1 MKNIYWFKELSKED
15 IPKVGGKGAN
25 LGELTQ
31 AGIPVPNGFCLSS
44 KVYFDFVRANGIDK
58 LIKSELSNIDPEDN
72 KALLHSSKVIKEA
85 ILSKEVDPTLQ
96 KEILVAY
103 RELGKDKYVAVRS
116 SATAEDLPTASFAG
130 QQATFLNTKGD
141 KNLIEAVKKC
151 WASLFE
157 PRAIYYR
164 AINKFDHMK
173 VGLAIPIQLMV
184 ESEVS
189 GVMFTID
196 PVTNDKKKIDIEAAY
211 GLGEVVVSGAVS
223 PDRYL
228 VEKDTLKIKD
238 KKIAKQTWTIKRSGA
253 TNKRVKIDYSLQEK
267 QKLADEQIIALAKIG
282 KIIEEHYGSPQD
294 TEWAFS
300 KGKIYMVQSR
310 PVTTMGKKAKAK
322 AAIKGEHRVILKGA
336 AASVGQAS
344 GTVKI
349 VENLRELD
357 KIKSGDVLV
366 THMTNP
372 SYVPAMKRASAIITD
387 QGGSTSH
394 AAIVSRELAI
404 PCVVGTSE
412 ATKILS
418 DGDIVTVDGEEGL
431 VYEGNV
437 VVESVEES
445 AEKAKK
451 IKTKTKIYVNLAEV
465 EAAERVAKLPV
476 DGVGLL
482 RAEFMIA
489 EIGEHP
495 RAMLERG
502 KGQEFINKLAEGME
516 RFAKAFHPRPVIYRA
531 TDFKTNEYKNLKGGD
546 KYEHDEPN
554 PMIGYRGAMRYIQ
567 EPDLFELEIK
577 AMKKVRK
584 KYKNLHLMIPFVR
597 TIDEMKKV
605 IALLKKFSLPRTEDF
620 ELYVMC
626 EVPSTV
632 ILAQEFID
640 LGIDGFSI
648 GSNDLT
654 QLTLGLDRDN
664 ERVASEF
671 DERNPAVM
679 ESMKRVIE
687 ICKKN
692 KIKCSIC
699 GQAPSVYPEVTQ
711 ALIGWGMTSV
721 SVNPD
726 VIIKTRELV
735 AEVEKKLVNKS

>member
-1 MKNIYWFKELSKED
+1 
-15 IPKVGGKGAN
+15 
-25 LGELTQ
+25 
-31 AGIPVPNGFCLSS
+31 
-44 KVYFDFVRANGIDK
+44 
-58 LIKSELSNIDPEDN
+58 
-72 KALLHSSKVIKEA
+72 
-85 ILSKEVDPTLQ
+85 
-96 KEILVAY
+96 
-103 RELGKDKYVAVRS
+103 
-116 SATAEDLPTASFAG
+116 
-130 QQATFLNTKGD
+130 
-141 KNLIEAVKKC
+141 
-151 WASLFE
+151 
-157 PRAIYYR
+157 
-164 AINKFDHMK
+164 
-173 VGLAIPIQLMV
+173 
-184 ESEVS
+184 
-189 GVMFTID
+189 
-196 PVTNDKKKIDIEAAY
+196 
-211 GLGEVVVSGAVS
+211 
-223 PDRYL
+223 
-228 VEKDTLKIKD
+228 
-238 KKIAKQTWTIKRSGA
+238 
-253 TNKRVKIDYSLQEK
+253 
-267 QKLADEQIIALAKIG
+267 
-282 KIIEEHYGSPQD
+282 
-294 TEWAFS
+294 
-300 KGKIYMVQSR
+300 
-310 PVTTMGKKAKAK
+310 
-322 AAIKGEHRVILKGA
+322 LKGA

-344 GTVKI
+344 GAVKI
-349 VENLRELD
+349 VETLKELD
-357 KIKSGDVLV
+357 KIKKGDVLV
-366 THMTNP
+366 AHMTNP
-372 SYVPAMKRASAIITD
+372 SYVPAMKRASAIVTD

-412 ATKILS
+412 ATKILN
-418 DGDIVTVDGEEGL
+418 DGDIITVDGEEGL

-445 AEKAKK
+445 VKKAKK

-495 RAMLERG
+495 RAMLESGRG
-502 KGQEFINKLAEGME
+502 NEFVNKLAKGME
-516 RFAKAFHPRPVIYRA
+516 RFAKAFNPRPVIYRA

-584 KYKNLHLMIPFVR
+584 VYKNLHLMIPFVR
-597 TIDEMKKV
+597 TLDEMKKV
-605 IALLKKFSLPRTEDF
+605 IVLLNKFGLSRAEDF
-620 ELYVMC
+620 QLYVMC

-679 ESMKRVIE
+679 QSMQKVIE

-692 KIKCSIC
+692 KVKCSIC
-699 GQAPSVYPEVTQ
+699 GQAPSVYPEVTE
-711 ALIGWGMTSV
+711 ALIEWGMTSV

-735 AEVEKKLVNKS
+735 AKVEKELNR

>member
-1 MKNIYWFKELSKED
+1 MKNIYWFTELRKVD

-25 LGELTQ
+25 LGELTSL
-31 AGIPVPNGFCLSS
+31 GVPVPNGFCLSS
-44 KVYFDFVRANGIDK
+44 KVYFDFIKANKIDK
-58 LIKSELSNIDPEDN
+58 LIESELRNIDPEDN
-72 KALLHSSKVIKEA
+72 QALLHSSKVIKEA
-85 ILSKEVDPTLQ
+85 ILSKEVNPNLQ
-96 KEILVAY
+96 REILAAY
-103 RELGKDKYVAVRS
+103 KKLGQNKYVAVRS
-116 SATAEDLPTASFAG
+116 SATAEDLPQASFAG

-164 AINKFDHMK
+164 TVNKFEHMK

-184 ESEVS
+184 ESDVA

-196 PVTNDKKKIDIEAAY
+196 PVTNDENMIDIEAAY

-228 VEKDTLKIKD
+228 VDKNTLKIKD
-238 KKIAKQTWTIKRSGA
+238 KKIAKQTWTIKRAGT
-253 TNKRVKIDYSLQEK
+253 TNKRVKIAYADQEK
-267 QKLADEQIIALAKIG
+267 QKLTDGEILGLAKIG
-282 KIIEEHYGSPQD
+282 KIIEEHYRSPQD
-294 TEWAFS
+294 TEWALAN
-300 KGKIYMVQSR
+300 GKIYMVQSR
-310 PVTTMGKKAKAK
+310 PVTTMNKKARSTGK
-322 AAIKGEHRVILKGA
+322 IRGEHRVILKGA

-344 GTVKI
+344 GAVKI
-349 VENLRELD
+349 VETLKELD
-357 KIKSGDVLV
+357 KIQKGDVLV
-366 THMTNP
+366 AHMTNP

-431 VYEGNV
+431 IYEGNV

-495 RAMLERG
+495 RAMLESGRG
-502 KGQEFINKLAEGME
+502 NEFVNKLAKGME
-516 RFAKAFHPRPVIYRA
+516 RFAKAFNPRPVIYRA

-584 KYKNLHLMIPFVR
+584 VYKNLHLMIPFVR
-597 TIDEMKKV
+597 TLDEMKKV
-605 IALLKKFSLPRTEDF
+605 IVLLNKFGLSRAEDF
-620 ELYVMC
+620 QLYVMC

-679 ESMKRVIE
+679 QSMQKVIE

-692 KIKCSIC
+692 KVKCSIC
-699 GQAPSVYPEVTQ
+699 GQAPSVYPEVTE
-711 ALIGWGMTSV
+711 ALIEWGMTSV

-735 AEVEKKLVNKS
+735 AKVEKELNR

>member
-1 MKNIYWFKELSKED
+1 MKNIYWFDELSKDD

-25 LGELTQ
+25 LGELTSL
-31 AGIPVPNGFCLSS
+31 GVPVPNGFCLSA
-44 KVYFDFVRANGIDK
+44 KVYFDFIRANGIDK
-58 LIKSELSNIDPEDN
+58 LIQSELSDIDPEDN
-72 KALLHSSKVIKEA
+72 QALLHSSKVIKEA
-85 ILSKEVDPTLQ
+85 ILSKEVELKLQ
-96 KEILVAY
+96 KEIITAY
-103 RELGKDKYVAVRS
+103 KKLGKDKYVAVRS

-130 QQATFLNTKGD
+130 QQATFLNTRGE

-184 ESEVS
+184 ESDVA

-196 PVTNDKKKIDIEAAY
+196 PVTKDKNMLNIEAAY
-211 GLGEVVVSGAVS
+211 GLGEIVVSGAVS
-223 PDRYL
+223 PDQYL
-228 VEKDTLKIKD
+228 VDKSTLEIKEKNVV
-238 KKIAKQTWTIKRSGA
+238 KQTWAIKKSGA
-253 TNKRVKIDYSLQEK
+253 TNTRVKIAVADQEK
-267 QKLADEQIIALAKIG
+267 QKLSDEEILALAKIG
-282 KIIEEHYGSPQD
+282 KIIEAHYGSPQD
-294 TEWAFS
+294 TEFAV
-300 KGKIYMVQSR
+300 KNQKIYMVQSR
-310 PVTTMGKKAKAK
+310 PVTTLETKTKTGTT
-322 AAIKGEHRVILKGA
+322 IQGRHRVILKGA
-336 AASVGQAS
+336 AASVGQAA

-349 VENLRELD
+349 VSTLEELD
-357 KIKSGDVLV
+357 KITKGDVLV
-366 THMTNP
+366 TKMTNP
-372 SYVPAMKRASAIITD
+372 SYVPAMKRASAIVTD
-387 QGGSTSH
+387 QGGQTSH

-412 ATKILS
+412 ATTKLK
-418 DGDIVTVDGEEGL
+418 DGDIITVDGEAGL

-437 VVESVEES
+437 VVESAEES
-445 AEKAKK
+445 AEKVKK

-465 EAAERVAKLPV
+465 EAAERIAKFPV

-502 KGQEFINKLAEGME
+502 KGKEFINKLSNGME

-584 KYKNLHLMIPFVR
+584 QYKNLHLMIPFVR

-605 IALLKKFSLPRTEDF
+605 IALLNKFKLPRTEDF

-679 ESMKRVIE
+679 QSMKKVIE

-692 KIKCSIC
+692 KVKCSIC
-699 GQAPSVYPEVTQ
+699 GQAPSVYPEVTE
-711 ALIGWGMTSV
+711 ALIEWGMTSV

-735 AEVEKKLVNKS
+735 AEVEKKIKK

>member
-1 MKNIYWFKELSKED
+1 MKNIYWFNKLTKED

-25 LGELTQ
+25 LGELTSL
-31 AGIPVPNGFCLSS
+31 GVSVPNGFCLSS
-44 KVYFDFVRANGIDK
+44 KVYFDFIRANGIDK
-58 LIKSELSNIDPEDN
+58 LIQSELSNIDPEDN

-85 ILSKEVDPTLQ
+85 ILSKEVNLELQ
-96 KEILVAY
+96 KEILAAY
-103 RELGKDKYVAVRS
+103 RKLGQDKYVAVRS

-130 QQATFLNTKGD
+130 QQATFLNTRGE

-164 AINKFDHMK
+164 TVNKFDHMK

-184 ESEVS
+184 ESDVA

-196 PVTNDKKKIDIEAAY
+196 PVTNDKNLLDIEVAY

-228 VEKDTLKIKD
+228 VDKNTLEIKD
-238 KKIAKQTWTIKRSGA
+238 KKIVKQTWAIKRAGA
-253 TNKRVKIDYSLQEK
+253 TNKRVKIAFADQEK
-267 QKLADEQIIALAKIG
+267 QKLTDKEIESLAKIG

-294 TEWAFS
+294 TEFAVS
-300 KGKIYMVQSR
+300 RGKIFMVQSR
-310 PVTTMGKKAKAK
+310 PVTTLKTKAKSRGT
-322 AAIKGEHRVILKGA
+322 IQGEHRVILKGA
-336 AASVGQAS
+336 AASVGQAA
-344 GTVKI
+344 GAVKI
-349 VENLRELD
+349 VSTPQRLD
-357 KIKSGDVLV
+357 KITKGDVLV
-366 THMTNP
+366 AKMTNP

-387 QGGSTSH
+387 QGGQTSH

-412 ATKILS
+412 ATKILN

-437 VVESVEES
+437 VVESQEEVVE
-445 AEKAKK
+445 KVKK
-451 IKTKTKIYVNLAEV
+451 IKTRTKIYVNLAEV
-465 EAAERVAKLPV
+465 EAAERISKLPV

-502 KGQEFINKLAEGME
+502 KGREFVNKLANGME

-531 TDFKTNEYKNLKGGD
+531 TDFKTNEYKNLKGGA

-584 KYKNLHLMIPFVR
+584 IYKNLHLMIPFVR
-597 TIDEMKKV
+597 TLDEMEKV
-605 IALLKKFSLPRTEDF
+605 IALLKKFGLPRTKDF

-679 ESMKRVIE
+679 QSMKKVIE

-692 KIKCSIC
+692 KVKCSIC
-699 GQAPSVYPEVTQ
+699 GQAPSVYPEVTE
-711 ALIGWGMTSV
+711 ALIEWGMTSV

-735 AEVEKKLVNKS
+735 AEVEKKIK

>member
-1 MKNIYWFKELSKED
+1 MKNIYWFDELRKSD

-25 LGELTQ
+25 LGELT
-31 AGIPVPNGFCLSS
+31 ALGVPVPNGFCLSVKS
-44 KVYFDFVRANGIDK
+44 YFDFIKKNQIDR
-58 LIKSELSNIDPEDN
+58 LIKSELSEIDPEDN
-72 KALLHSSKVIKEA
+72 QALLHSSQVIKHA
-85 ILSKEVDPTLQ
+85 ILNHKIGDKLK
-96 KEILVAY
+96 KEIITTY
-103 RELGKDKYVAVRS
+103 HKLGKNKYVAVRS
-116 SATAEDLPTASFAG
+116 SATAEDLPSASFAG
-130 QQATFLNTKGD
+130 QQATFLNVRGE

-164 AINKFDHMK
+164 TVNKFDHMK
-173 VGLAIPIQLMV
+173 VGLAIPIQIMV
-184 ESEVS
+184 EADIA

-196 PVTNDKKKIDIEAAY
+196 PVTNNKKIIDIEGAY

-228 VEKDTLKIKD
+228 VDKETLKIKD
-238 KKIAKQTWTIKRSGA
+238 KKIIKQTWAIKRSGSA
-253 TNKRVKIDYSLQEK
+253 NKRVKIPFSSQEE
-267 QKLADEQIIALAKIG
+267 QKLTDKQIIALAKIG
-282 KIIEEHYGSPQD
+282 KIIEEHYQFPQD
-294 TEWAFS
+294 TEWAVAA
-300 KGKIYMVQSR
+300 GKIFMLQSR
-310 PVTTMGKKAKAK
+310 PVTTMKKKARTEAKIKKA
-322 AAIKGEHRVILKGA
+322 HRIILKGA
-336 AASVGQAS
+336 AASVGQAA

-349 VENLRELD
+349 VETPKELD
-357 KIKSGDVLV
+357 KIKKGDVLV
-366 THMTNP
+366 AKMTNP
-372 SYVPAMKRASAIITD
+372 SYVPAMKRASAIVTD
-387 QGGSTSH
+387 EGGSTSH

-412 ATKILS
+412 ATAKLK
-418 DGDIVTVDGEEGL
+418 DGDIVTVDGEAGL

-437 VVESVEES
+437 VVAGSRQQAAGS
-445 AEKAKK
+445 RNL
-451 IKTKTKIYVNLAEV
+451 KTKTKIYVNLAEV
-465 EAAERVAKLPV
+465 EAAERISKLPV

-495 RAMLERG
+495 RSMLERG
-502 KGQEFINKLAEGME
+502 KGKEFINKLAAGIE

-546 KYEHDEPN
+546 EYEHDEPN

-577 AMKKVRK
+577 AMKKVRQN
-584 KYKNLHLMIPFVR
+584 YKNLHLMIPFVR
-597 TIDEMKKV
+597 TIEEMKKV
-605 IALLKKFSLPRTEDF
+605 ITLLNKFGLPRAKGF

-679 ESMKRVIE
+679 QSMKKVIE
-687 ICKKN
+687 ICQKN
-692 KIKCSIC
+692 KVKCSIC
-699 GQAPSVYPEVTQ
+699 GQAPSVYPEVTK
-711 ALIGWGMTSV
+711 ALIEWGMTSV

-735 AEVEKKLVNKS
+735 AKVEKKLF

>member
-1 MKNIYWFKELSKED
+1 MKKIYWFNELRKID

-25 LGELTQ
+25 LGELTSL
-31 AGIPVPNGFCLSS
+31 GVPVPNGFCLSA
-44 KVYFDFVRANGIDK
+44 KVYFDFIRANSIDR
-58 LIKSELSNIDPEDN
+58 LIQSELSDINPEDN

-85 ILSKEVDPTLQ
+85 ILSKNVDPKLK
-96 KEILVAY
+96 KEIIAAY
-103 RELGKDKYVAVRS
+103 KKLGRNNYVAVRS
-116 SATAEDLPTASFAG
+116 SATAEDLPEASFAG
-130 QQATFLNTKGD
+130 QQATFLNIRGEK
-141 KNLIEAVKKC
+141 KLIEAVKKC

-164 AINKFDHMK
+164 TVNKFDHMK
-173 VGLAIPIQLMV
+173 VGLAIPIQIMV
-184 ESEVS
+184 EADVA

-196 PVTNDKKKIDIEAAY
+196 PVTNDKELITIDAAI
-211 GLGEVVVSGAVS
+211 GLGEIVVSGAVS
-223 PDRYL
+223 PDHYAVDKESL
-228 VEKDTLKIKD
+228 GIKEKNIV
-238 KKIAKQTWTIKRSGA
+238 KQTWAIKRSGE
-253 TNKRVKIDYSLQEK
+253 TNKRVKIPLADQEK
-267 QKLADEQIIALAKIG
+267 QKLTDEQIRALAKIG
-282 KIIEEHYGSPQD
+282 KIIEEHYKFPQD
-294 TEWAFS
+294 TEWAVA
-300 KGKIYMVQSR
+300 KGKIFMLQSR
-310 PVTTMGKKAKAK
+310 PVTTIKRKAKAK
-322 AAIKGEHRVILKGA
+322 GKIEGKHRVILKGA
-336 AASVGQAS
+336 AASVGQAA
-344 GTVKI
+344 GAVKI
-349 VENLRELD
+349 VSTPQQLD
-357 KIKSGDVLV
+357 KITKGDVLV
-366 THMTNP
+366 AQMTNP

-387 QGGSTSH
+387 RGGQTSH

-412 ATKILS
+412 ATTKLK

-431 VYEGNV
+431 VYEGDV
-437 VVESVEES
+437 VVESAEES
-445 AEKAKK
+445 TEKAKK

-465 EAAERVAKLPV
+465 EAAERIAKLPV

-495 RAMLERG
+495 RSMLEKG
-502 KGQEFINKLAEGME
+502 KGREFVNKLAKGIE
-516 RFAKAFHPRPVIYRA
+516 RFAKAFQPRPVIYRA

-567 EPDLFELEIK
+567 EPDLFELEVK

-584 KYKNLHLMIPFVR
+584 VYKNLHLMIPFVR
-597 TIDEMKKV
+597 TIEEMKKV
-605 IALLKKFSLPRTEDF
+605 IVLLNKFKLPRTKDF

-632 ILAQEFID
+632 ILAQEFIN

-679 ESMKRVIE
+679 QSMIKVIE

-692 KIKCSIC
+692 KVKCSIC
-699 GQAPSVYPEVTQ
+699 GQAPSVYPEVTE
-711 ALIGWGMTSV
+711 ALVRAGMTSV

-735 AEVEKKLVNKS
+735 AKVEKKIK